1 MVLGAI
7 FDMDGLLLDSEAIW
21 QKHWNILADEMGIE
35 LPEDFKHEI
44 CGTSG
49 DLLLEVLKKYYPAD
63 RVEEILETC
72 KKRAYKD
79 MDEGIPLKKG
89 AKEILEFLKEKNLK
103 LAVASASPLERI
115 EMNLNNVDVLDY
127 FDVRVSGWQVENGKP
142 APDIFLKATEELGIA
157 PENCYVFEDAY
168 NGIHAAHAAGCKP
181 IMVPDLSQ
189 PDEEMKELC
198 VGIYD
203 SLLDAKE
210 ALEETF

>member
-21 QKHWNILADEMGIE
+21 QKHWNILADEMGVE
-35 LPEDFKHEI
+35 LAEDFKHEI

-89 AKEILEFLKEKNLK
+89 AKEILEFLKEKN
-103 LAVASASPLERI
+103 
-115 EMNLNNVDVLDY
+115 
-127 FDVRVSGWQVENGKP
+127 Q
-142 APDIFLKATEELGIA
+142 FL
-157 PENCYVFEDAY
+157 
-168 NGIHAAHAAGCKP
+168 
-181 IMVPDLSQ
+181 
-189 PDEEMKELC
+189 
-198 VGIYD
+198 
-203 SLLDAKE
+203 
-210 ALEETF
+210 